1 MEGINKIHDSEIPD
15 SASHAPADRDALGE
29 SMKWKVLSSEYIS
42 RHQYFTARKDRC
54 ETPEGKII
62 EAYYVVELPTT
73 ACAVALTEE
82 GEVLMVRQYRHPL
95 RETLIEIPGGFIDE
109 NESSDIA
116 MKRELLE
123 ETGYEFSSIIKVGK
137 IAANPGVLNN
147 YTYLFLAKGG
157 IKTSEQKLD
166 ATEELEVEKIS
177 LKELKRLFL
186 ENKIVQATHNCCV
199 FYALRELGEL

>member
-1 MEGINKIHDSEIPD
+1 MKDLKDNQENLQDS
-15 SASHAPADRDALGE
+15 
-29 SMKWKVLSSEYIS
+29 KWKVVSSEYIS

-82 GEVLMVRQYRHPL
+82 GEVLMVRQYRHPIK
-95 RETLIEIPGGFIDE
+95 ETLIEIPGGFIDE
-109 NESSDIA
+109 KESPEVA

-123 ETGYEFSSIIKVGK
+123 ETGYEFSSVVKVGI
-137 IAANPGVLNN
+137 IAANPGVLDN

-157 IKTSEQKLD
+157 KKVAEQKLD
-166 ATEELEVEKIS
+166 DTEELVVEKIS
-177 LKELKRLFL
+177 LPELKKLFL
-186 ENKIVQATHNCCV
+186 ENKILQATHNSCV

>member
-1 MEGINKIHDSEIPD
+1 MED
-15 SASHAPADRDALGE
+15 
-29 SMKWKVLSSEYIS
+29 MKWKVLSSEYLS
-42 RHQYFTARKDRC
+42 RHQYFTARKDKC

-95 RETLIEIPGGFIDE
+95 AETLIEIPGGFIDE
-109 NESSDIA
+109 SESSEVA

-123 ETGYEFSSIIKVGK
+123 ETGHEFSSIIKVGK

-157 IKTSEQKLD
+157 VKTSEQKLD
-166 ATEELEVEKIS
+166 ETEELEVEKIS
-177 LKELKRLFL
+177 LQELKKLFL
-186 ENKIVQATHNCCV
+186 ENKIVQATHSCCV

>member
-1 MEGINKIHDSEIPD
+1 MKHSNDNQEDLKEV
-15 SASHAPADRDALGE
+15 
-29 SMKWKVLSSEYIS
+29 KWKIRSSEYIS
-42 RHQYFTARKDRC
+42 RHQYFTARKDKC
-54 ETPEGKII
+54 ETPDGKII

-95 RETLIEIPGGFIDE
+95 KETLIEIPGGFIDE
-109 NESSDIA
+109 KESPEVA

-137 IAANPGVLNN
+137 IAANPGVLDN

-157 IKTSEQKLD
+157 KKVAEQKLD
-166 ATEELEVEKIS
+166 ATEELVVEKIS
-177 LKELKRLFL
+177 LAELKKLFL
-186 ENKIVQATHNCCV
+186 ENKIVQATHNSCV
-199 FYALRELGEL
+199 FYALRELGDL

>member
-1 MEGINKIHDSEIPD
+1 MEGINKIYDSEIPALTGQLSSED
-15 SASHAPADRDALGE
+15 SSLGD

-42 RHQYFTARKDRC
+42 RHHYFTARKDKC

-95 RETLIEIPGGFIDE
+95 KETLIEIPGGFIDE
-109 NESSDIA
+109 NESPEVA

-123 ETGYEFSSIIKVGK
+123 ETGYEFSSVVKVGK
-137 IAANPGVLNN
+137 IAANPGVLDN
-147 YTYLFLAKGG
+147 YTYLFLARGG
-157 IKTSEQKLD
+157 KQTSEQKLD

-177 LKELKRLFL
+177 LQELKKLFL
-186 ENKIVQATHNCCV
+186 ENRIIQATHNSCV

>member
-1 MEGINKIHDSEIPD
+1 MKD
-15 SASHAPADRDALGE
+15 
-29 SMKWKVLSSEYIS
+29 MKWKVLSSEYIS
-42 RHQYFTARKDRC
+42 RHKYFTARKDKC

-82 GEVLMVRQYRHPL
+82 GEVLMIKQYRYPL
-95 RETLIEIPGGFIDE
+95 EETLLEIPGGFIDE
-109 NESSDIA
+109 NESSEIA

-123 ETGYEFSSIIKVGK
+123 ETGYEFSSVIKVGK

-147 YTYLFLAKGG
+147 YTYLFLARGG

-166 ATEELEVEKIS
+166 ETEELEVEKIS
-177 LKELKRLFL
+177 LQELKKLFL
-186 ENKIVQATHNCCV
+186 ENKIMQATHNNCI
-199 FYALRELGEL
+199 FYALRTLGEL

>member
-1 MEGINKIHDSEIPD
+1 
-15 SASHAPADRDALGE
+15 
-29 SMKWKVLSSEYIS
+29 MKWKVLSSEYIN
-42 RHQYFTARKDRC
+42 RHQYFTARKDKC
-54 ETPEGKII
+54 ETPDGKII

-95 RETLIEIPGGFIDE
+95 KETLIEIPGGFIDE
-109 NESSDIA
+109 KESPDVA

-123 ETGYEFSSIIKVGK
+123 ETGYEFSSVVKVGI
-137 IAANPGVLNN
+137 IAANPGVLDN

-157 IKTSEQKLD
+157 KKTSEQKLD
-166 ATEELEVEKIS
+166 DTEELTVEKIS
-177 LKELKRLFL
+177 LSELKKLFL
-186 ENKIVQATHNCCV
+186 ENKIVQATHNSCV